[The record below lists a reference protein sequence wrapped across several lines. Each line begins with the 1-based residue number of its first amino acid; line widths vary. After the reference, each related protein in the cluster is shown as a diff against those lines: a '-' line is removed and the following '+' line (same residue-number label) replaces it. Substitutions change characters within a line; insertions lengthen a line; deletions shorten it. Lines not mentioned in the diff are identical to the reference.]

1 MSHGSFDKLT
11 DDGLESWIAAIY
23 RLYFDHPATVTHR
36 AQTQATLLAALDTEE
51 LPAIAKKKHDGAIN
65 YAYRGI
71 EEITGVL
78 QGLLAKHGVTF
89 IPMARLIEVRDIEK
103 GGNPWT
109 RTYLEVAYAIHHS
122 SGTNI
127 QGPIVI
133 GIGDDNQDKGANK
146 AMTQALKYAYLQT
159 FCVADPADDGDA
171 IDNGADDSPSAEG
184 QRVRRTRRT
193 RAQIEADKAVPPTS
207 DGSVPPAVPVQGETP
222 SDPAAASETE
232 TAPAPPDGWDT
243 TANAVSAHNLLAK
256 RIVAL
261 PADFRDPA
269 MAYRKEHGWPLPL
282 AKFNELE
289 EVVGVAEGFGSSAS

>member
-1 MSHGSFDKLT
+1 MT
-11 DDGLESWIAAIY
+11 AAK
-23 RLYFDHPATVTHR
+23 TETTEVVTHGNVG
-36 AQTQATLLAALDTEE
+36 AALSAITGE

-78 QGLLAKHGVTF
+78 QAILAKHGVTF
-89 IPMARLIEVRDIEK
+89 VPRARLLEVKDIEK

-109 RTYLEVAYAIHHS
+109 RTYLEVDYIIFHS
-122 SGTNI
+122 SGTSI
-127 QGPIVI
+127 AGPRVI

-171 IDNGADDSPSAEG
+171 IANEPDDKPSAEG
-184 QRVRRTRRT
+184 QRVRRARPKK
-193 RAQIEADKAVPPTS
+193 DKAPEAETTDVT
-207 DGSVPPAVPVQGETP
+207 PVVT
-222 SDPAAASETE
+222 DPVVADPETE
-232 TAPAPPDGWDT
+232 PAPAPPEGWDS
-243 TANAVSAHNLLAK
+243 TANAVASHNQLAK

-261 PADFRDPA
+261 PADFREPA
-269 MAYRKEHGWPLPL
+269 MAFRKEHGWPLSL

-289 EVVGVAEGFGSSAS
+289 EVVGTAEGFSPSAS